1 MSTGS
6 EWQNFYSAIKDT
18 SWPSC
23 ETIEDMWSL
32 PKSIQLEIV
41 KNHLF
46 ENLMTRL
53 SDKIQHVDT
62 NVPNFL
68 SHLSSVQSLIG
79 VNNCYM
85 NMQDVIF
92 LYSMVFSKKPL
103 HTLEIGH
110 YKGWSTCVMYGA
122 LCDNNHG
129 HIYSVDIN
137 DEIEPAVKAFLQSRT
152 MLIHE
157 SSSNLLQIAEIKDKK
172 FQLIFIDGDHSYDWV
187 LLDLHNAVQLAD
199 VECCFLM
206 HDIDL
211 DSVNQ
216 AVDSFVES
224 RSDITDCGI
233 YGQKIKLLYR
243 KVNA

>member
-1 MSTGS
+1 MSTGN

-92 LYSMVFSKKPL
+92 MYSMVFSKKPNYIL
-103 HTLEIGH
+103 
-110 YKGWSTCVMYGA
+110 
-122 LCDNNHG
+122 
-129 HIYSVDIN
+129 
-137 DEIEPAVKAFLQSRT
+137 
-152 MLIHE
+152 
-157 SSSNLLQIAEIKDKK
+157 
-172 FQLIFIDGDHSYDWV
+172 
-187 LLDLHNAVQLAD
+187 
-199 VECCFLM
+199 
-206 HDIDL
+206 
-211 DSVNQ
+211 
-216 AVDSFVES
+216 
-224 RSDITDCGI
+224 
-233 YGQKIKLLYR
+233 
-243 KVNA
+243 

>member
-1 MSTGS
+1 MSAGQ
-6 EWQNFYSAIKDT
+6 EWQSFYSAIKDT
-18 SWPSC
+18 SWPPC
-23 ETIEDMWSL
+23 DTIEEMLSL
-32 PKSIQLEIV
+32 PKPIQLEIL

-46 ENLMTRL
+46 DNLMTRL

-62 NVPNFL
+62 NIPNFL
-68 SHLSSVQSLIG
+68 NHLNSVKSLIG
-79 VNNCYM
+79 INDCYL

-92 LYSMVFSKKPL
+92 LYSMVFSKKPN
-103 HTLEIGH
+103 HILEIGH

-137 DEIEPAVKAFLQSRT
+137 DQIEPAVKTFLQSRT
-152 MLIHE
+152 TLIQQC
-157 SSSNLLQIAEIKDKK
+157 SSGLLQIAEIKDKK

-199 VECCFLM
+199 AECCFLID
-206 HDIDL
+206 DIDF
-211 DSVNQ
+211 DSVNL
-216 AVDSFVES
+216 AVDSFVKS
-224 RSDITDCGI
+224 RSDIVDCGT

-243 KVNA
+243 KAKS